1 MCNLEMPYARFQTLL
16 IVCGL
21 MLLWQTSAAA
31 QAAMAEGNAQR
42 SRVLPTQSVDTAPQ
56 RSLWTTAKLFQIR
69 DSEFFT
75 SQNGPFT
82 LRADIPT
89 GHYFTTPIFSE
100 GTLFLSA
107 YVQTA
112 YFYAIDAASGKQLV
126 LLQFQDNEIS
136 SPAALGK
143 LVFFGTQRGRV
154 YAYDLSK
161 RTPVWFYEQ
170 KGSSFAYTEPAVAD
184 GVVYFCG
191 SESGLFALS
200 AATGALL
207 WTYKSDKPLYRPA
220 VAGDTVVVLNQTGPM
235 IAIDKKTGT
244 QKWETKVGREFIG
257 PSILGDL
264 IFVAHV
270 DGEVRAYALQDG
282 ALKWKSRKDGGA
294 RTPLAVFEGLVIYG
308 EQYGNIV
315 ALDAAT
321 GVEKWRFKTKKPC
334 GDPVVAGATLYA
346 TCKDRRL
353 YALNAQTGESKWEFE
368 MKKGYPTP
376 TIANGIVYFLGSD
389 GLLQAMQ

>member
-1 MCNLEMPYARFQTLL
+1 MCNLEMSYARFQTLL
-16 IVCGL
+16 IVLGL

-42 SRVLPTQSVDTAPQ
+42 SRVLPAQSVDIAPK

-69 DSEFFT
+69 DSELIT

-100 GTLFLSA
+100 GILFLSA
-107 YVQTA
+107 YVETA
-112 YFYAIDAASGKQLV
+112 YFYAIDAVTGKQLV
-126 LLQFQDNEIS
+126 TLQFEKNEIS

-143 LVFFGTQRGRV
+143 LVFFGTLKGKV

-161 RTPVWFYEQ
+161 RAPVWFYEQ
-170 KGSSFAYTEPAVAD
+170 KGSSFAYSEPAVDD

-191 SESGLFALS
+191 SESGLFAFS
-200 AATGALL
+200 ADSGALR
-207 WTYKSDKPLYRPA
+207 WVYKSEKPLYRPA
-220 VAGDTVVVLNQTGPM
+220 VATNEVIVLNQTGPM
-235 IAIDKKTGT
+235 IAIDKKTGAK
-244 QKWETKVGREFIG
+244 KWEAKVGREFIG
-257 PSILGDL
+257 PSILGEHVL
-264 IFVAHV
+264 VSHV
-270 DGEVRAYALQDG
+270 DGEIRAYALQDG
-282 ALKWKSRKDGGA
+282 ALEWKSKKDGGA
-294 RTPLAVFEGLVIYG
+294 RTPLALFDGLVIYG

-334 GDPVVAGATLYA
+334 GDPVVAGGTFYA
-346 TCKDRRL
+346 TCKDQRL